1 MGEERRYGLWRRWCE
16 VSVKENLQ
24 LIDSMMA
31 SYNARDW
38 SRFEDIHAESALM
51 NEPGLKPYM
60 GRDAILKSYQGM
72 LSVFPD
78 TQMKKVRAFGQ
89 GDLICLEMVAY
100 GTHKGPVVGPDGKT
114 IPPTNKGVQVEIVVI
129 AKIHDGKIIEFH
141 ESYDRLG
148 MPAQL
153 GFG

>member
-1 MGEERRYGLWRRWCE
+1 

-38 SRFEDIHAESALM
+38 RRFGEIHAESALM
-51 NEPGLKPYM
+51 NEPGLKPYK

-78 TQMKKVRAFGQ
+78 ALMKKVRAFGQ
-89 GDLICLEMVAY
+89 GDLISFEMVAS
-100 GTHKGPVVGPDGKT
+100 GTHKGPPVGPDGRT
-114 IPPTNKGVQVEIVVI
+114 IPATNRRVEVEIVAI
-129 AKIHDGKIIEFH
+129 AKIHDGKIVEFH

-148 MPAQL
+148 LLAQL
-153 GFG
+153 G